1 MRKFWKWNKCTYNEI
16 LIMDKI
22 LKSKFENI
30 GFIEIPKTIMNL
42 IRKFLFYYIG
52 KDNFTTLK
60 LL

>member
-1 MRKFWKWNKCTYNEI
+1 
-16 LIMDKI
+16 MDKI